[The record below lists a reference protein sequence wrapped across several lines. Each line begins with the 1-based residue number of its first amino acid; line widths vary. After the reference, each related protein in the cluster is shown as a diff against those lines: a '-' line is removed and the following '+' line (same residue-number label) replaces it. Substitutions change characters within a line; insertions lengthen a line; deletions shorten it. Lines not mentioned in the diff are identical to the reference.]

1 MTTTPEGFLICLDVP
16 IARTGTQ
23 EYLGYEL
30 GLEDRTNDLFTVN
43 RTEDEVFSPATIAS
57 FEGKCVTADHPPD
70 SVTTEN
76 VTAYNCGHAQHIRR
90 GTEDQSDLLIADLFI
105 TDRRLIE
112 AIQNGLREVS
122 CGYDCEY
129 AEENGQLFQ
138 RRIRGNHIAV
148 VPSGRAGHRVA
159 IQDSAHQDEK
169 APGLQNQQDEAT
181 GAQRGWPS
189 CRAAHVSTAGIQNQQ
204 DERTAKPLRVL
215 PLRDGK
221 AAGIQKER
229 GKTIMEKDKK
239 KKRSLFATMFSRA
252 VRDMEPEEV
261 ADAVDELVASQEDSE
276 APAAQPTPTPA
287 AAPASDSE
295 EFGPQILA
303 AIKVLGEQIAAAL
316 APKATEPAPA
326 DTDPIQQLADEL
338 QAHAGETPADQE
350 ASVTIPADEDPISQ
364 DEEPEPAPAASL
376 PENPIP
382 GADRA
387 AAVLSAINAIKPVI
401 ASMPENQRKAAS
413 DKAAA
418 ELRKMLG
425 RDAKPQSNG
434 YAGVTAAIQ
443 NTAKAKAKD
452 HAQKAKADSG
462 EIGRGIMASRNPHYA
477 KK

>member
-1 MTTTPEGFLICLDVP
+1 MRSFYGSKISEHMTTTPEGFLICLDVP

-105 TDRRLIE
+105 TDPRLIE

-129 AEENGQLFQ
+129 AEENGQIYQ

-159 IQDSAHQDEK
+159 IQDSALEPEK
-169 APGLQNQQDEAT
+169 KKGVDKN
-181 GAQRGWPS
+181 
-189 CRAAHVSTAGIQNQQ
+189 
-204 DERTAKPLRVL
+204 
-215 PLRDGK
+215 
-221 AAGIQKER
+221 
-229 GKTIMEKDKK
+229 MEKDKQK

-252 VRDMEPEEV
+252 VRDMEPDEV
-261 ADAVDELVASQEDSE
+261 ADAVDELVAGQEDSE
-276 APAAQPTPTPA
+276 NPA
-287 AAPASDSE
+287 AAPTPVPSAASASDSE
-295 EFGPQILA
+295 EYGPQILA
-303 AIKVLGEQIAAAL
+303 AIKTLGEQITAAL

-326 DTDPIQQLADEL
+326 DADPIQQLADEL

-364 DEEPEPAPAASL
+364 DEEPEPAPASSL

-387 AAVLSAINAIKPVI
+387 TAVLSAINAIKPVI
-401 ASMPENQRKAAS
+401 ASLPENQRKAAS

-418 ELRKMLG
+418 ELRRMLG
-425 RDAKPQSNG
+425 RDAKPRSNG
-434 YAGVTAAIQ
+434 YAGVAAAIQ

-462 EIGRGIMASRNPHYA
+462 EIGRGIMASRNPHYV

>member
-105 TDRRLIE
+105 TDPRLIE

-129 AEENGQLFQ
+129 AEENGQIYQ

-159 IQDSAHQDEK
+159 IQDSALEPEK
-169 APGLQNQQDEAT
+169 SQGM
-181 GAQRGWPS
+181 
-189 CRAAHVSTAGIQNQQ
+189 CRAADASTAGIQNQQ

-261 ADAVDELVASQEDSE
+261 ADAVEELVASQEDSE
-276 APAAQPTPTPA
+276 APAAAPTPTPA

-295 EFGPQILA
+295 EIGPQILA
-303 AIKVLGEQIAAAL
+303 AIKALGEQITAAL

-326 DTDPIQQLADEL
+326 DADPIQQLEDEL

-401 ASMPENQRKAAS
+401 ASLPENQRKAAS

-418 ELRKMLG
+418 ELRRMLG
-425 RDAKPQSNG
+425 RDAKPQQHRGDYHS
-434 YAGVTAAIQ
+434 
-443 NTAKAKAKD
+443 
-452 HAQKAKADSG
+452 HAVYLI
-462 EIGRGIMASRNPHYA
+462 IGG
-477 KK
+477 

>member
-1 MTTTPEGFLICLDVP
+1 MRTFYGSKISEHMTTTPEGFLICLDVP

-105 TDRRLIE
+105 TDPRLID

-129 AEENGQLFQ
+129 TEENGQLYQ

-159 IQDSAHQDEK
+159 IQDSATEPEK
-169 APGLQNQQDEAT
+169 TNRMSDPPSGCA
-181 GAQRGWPS
+181 S
-189 CRAAHVSTAGIQNQQ
+189 CRDANAIS
-204 DERTAKPLRVL
+204 
-215 PLRDGK
+215 
-221 AAGIQKER
+221 AGIQKKGEEKNMEH
-229 GKTIMEKDKK
+229 GKQK

-252 VRDMEPEEV
+252 VRDMEPDEV
-261 ADAVDELVASQEDSE
+261 ADAVDELVAGQEDSE
-276 APAAQPTPTPA
+276 NPAAAPTPA
-287 AAPASDSE
+287 PTPAPASDSE
-295 EFGPQILA
+295 DLGPQILA
-303 AIKVLGEQIAAAL
+303 AIKALGEQITSVL
-316 APKATEPAPA
+316 APKPAEPAPA
-326 DTDPIQQLADEL
+326 DADPIQQLVDEL

-350 ASVTIPADEDPISQ
+350 ASVTIPADESPTSQ
-364 DEEPEPAPAASL
+364 DEEPEPAPASSL

-387 AAVLSAINAIKPVI
+387 AAVLSAISAIKPVI
-401 ASMPENQRKAAS
+401 ASLPENQRKAAS

-425 RDAKPQSNG
+425 REAKPQTNG
-434 YAGVTAAIQ
+434 YAGVAATIQ
-443 NTAKAKAKD
+443 NAAKAKAKD
-452 HAQKAKADSG
+452 AQKAKADRG
-462 EIGRGIMASRNPHYA
+462 EIGRGIMESRNPHYA

>member
-189 CRAAHVSTAGIQNQQ
+189 CRAAHVSTAGIQ
-204 DERTAKPLRVL
+204 
-215 PLRDGK
+215 
-221 AAGIQKER
+221 KER

-261 ADAVDELVASQEDSE
+261 ADAVEELVAGQEDSE
-276 APAAQPTPTPA
+276 APAAAPTPTPT

-295 EFGPQILA
+295 EYGPQILA
-303 AIKVLGEQIAAAL
+303 AIKALGEQITAAL

-326 DTDPIQQLADEL
+326 DADPIQQLADEL

-364 DEEPEPAPAASL
+364 DEEPEPAPASSL

-387 AAVLSAINAIKPVI
+387 TAVLSAINAIKPVI
-401 ASMPENQRKAAS
+401 ASLPENQRKAAS

-418 ELRKMLG
+418 ELRRMLG
-425 RDAKPQSNG
+425 RDAKPRSNG
-434 YAGVTAAIQ
+434 YAGVAAAIQ

-462 EIGRGIMASRNPHYA
+462 EIGRGIMASRKPHYV

>member
-1 MTTTPEGFLICLDVP
+1 MRSFYGSKISEHMTTTPEGFLICLDVP

-30 GLEDRTNDLFTVN
+30 GLEDRTNELFTVN
-43 RTEDEVFSPATIAS
+43 RTEEEVFSPATIAS

-105 TDRRLIE
+105 TDPRLID

-129 AEENGQLFQ
+129 AEENGQIYQ

-159 IQDSAHQDEK
+159 IQDSALEPEK
-169 APGLQNQQDEAT
+169 KKGVDKN
-181 GAQRGWPS
+181 
-189 CRAAHVSTAGIQNQQ
+189 
-204 DERTAKPLRVL
+204 
-215 PLRDGK
+215 
-221 AAGIQKER
+221 
-229 GKTIMEKDKK
+229 MEKDKQK
-239 KKRSLFATMFSRA
+239 KKRSLFATMFSHA
-252 VRDMEPEEV
+252 VRDMEPDEV
-261 ADAVDELVASQEDSE
+261 ADAVDELVAGQEDSDP
-276 APAAQPTPTPA
+276 APAAPA
-287 AAPASDSE
+287 PAPAAPASDSE
-295 EFGPQILA
+295 EYGPQILA
-303 AIKVLGEQIAAAL
+303 AIKAMGEQIISAL
-316 APKATEPAPA
+316 APKAAEPTPA
-326 DTDPIQQLADEL
+326 DADPIQQLVDEL
-338 QAHAGETPADQE
+338 KAHAGETPADQE
-350 ASVTIPADEDPISQ
+350 ASVTIPADENPCSQ
-364 DEEPEPAPAASL
+364 DEEPEPAPPSSL

-387 AAVLSAINAIKPVI
+387 AAVLSAIGAIKPVI
-401 ASMPENQRKAAS
+401 ASLPENQRKAAS

-425 RDAKPQSNG
+425 KDAKPQTNG
-434 YAGVTAAIQ
+434 YAGVAATIQ
-443 NTAKAKAKD
+443 NAARAKAKD
-452 HAQKAKADSG
+452 AKKATDDRG
-462 EIGRGIMASRNPHYA
+462 EIGRGIMESRNPHYA